1 MERDLIRT
9 FMAIR
14 KNIIVLFL
22 LLAGFSA
29 NAQMPERT
37 QENIDRYKGICRE
50 NIYKNMRGMY
60 RKPAGSL
67 KYPFLVPG
75 SDQYANQLWDWDSW
89 LADIALRQIITENGK
104 PKDLDE
110 LLEHEKGCVLNF
122 LEYGGGDGWI
132 PICITSDMRGRGQ
145 AMQMLNPWS
154 PEKVNPYKT
163 NMHKPV
169 LAQHAAFIVRE
180 SGGDAEWLRDKFY
193 NMQTFVGRYLNYQR
207 HKATGLLYWEND
219 AMVGVDNDPSV
230 YYRPAESC
238 GSILLNS
245 FMYRELLSMAY
256 LAERLGLSD
265 IAKRYALEAD
275 DLRDSIRKYCWDPRD
290 GFYYS
295 VDLNLLPVEKPTD
308 AAFHYH
314 TGQPRQYDCLI
325 QRLSVWSGF
334 LAMWAGVATEDQAKE
349 IVERQYR
356 DTSLFNAP
364 AGVYTLSPLEK
375 MYDVRASGNPSS
387 WLGPVWI
394 CANYFVFRALVNYGY
409 DEDARELA
417 EKTVLLLGRDYERFG
432 ALHEYYL
439 PSGEP
444 VLNKGFQ
451 NWNLLVM
458 NMAAWLD
465 GRTVVSEF

>member
-1 MERDLIRT
+1 MNV
-9 FMAIR
+9 R
-14 KNIIVLFL
+14 KSIAALAL
-22 LLAGFSA
+22 LGAVCFNSL
-29 NAQMPERT
+29 AQMPERT
-37 QENIDRYKGICRE
+37 AENVEKYKKICRD
-50 NIYKNMRGMY
+50 NIRKDMRGMY
-60 RKPAGSL
+60 RKPVGSL

-75 SDQYANQLWDWDSW
+75 SNQYPNQLWDWDSF
-89 LADIALRQIITENGK
+89 LADIALRQNVLDNGK
-104 PKDLDE
+104 EKDLEE
-110 LLEHEKGCVLNF
+110 LFEYEKGCVLNF
-122 LEYGGGDGWI
+122 LSYGGGDGWI
-132 PICITSDMRGRGQ
+132 PICITAELPGRSE

-154 PEKVNPYKT
+154 SRKVNPYKS

-169 LAQHAAFIVRE
+169 LAQHAAFIVQE
-180 SGGDAEWLRDKFY
+180 NGGDAEWLREGFY
-193 NMQTFVGRYLNYQR
+193 NLQTFVGRYLNYQR
-207 HKATGLLYWEND
+207 DKATGLLYWEND

-245 FMYRELLSMAY
+245 FMYKELLSMSY
-256 LAERLGLSD
+256 LATCLGMDDISERYS
-265 IAKRYALEAD
+265 AEAEN
-275 DLRDSIRKYCWDPRD
+275 LLQCIRKHCWDPRD

-295 VDLNLLPVEKPTD
+295 VDLNLLPVEKPDD
-308 AAFHYH
+308 ASFHYH

-325 QRLSVWSGF
+325 QRISVWSGF
-334 LAMWAGVATEDQAKE
+334 LAMWSGVATPEQAKI

-387 WLGPVWI
+387 WLGPVWG
-394 CANYFVFRALVNYGY
+394 CVNYFVFKALVNYGY
-409 DEDARELA
+409 DADARELA

-451 NWNLLVM
+451 NWNLLVL
-458 NMAAWLD
+458 NMIDWLD
-465 GRTVVSEF
+465 GRKVVSEF